1 MEVKATVIVWLPE
14 YELWRLYYTE
24 VGQNLDA
31 KLLQGREVSSLTR
44 RWLENGES
52 DSRVLFLKDPVQSG
66 WAAFIGQWS
75 FATMRAI
82 KQYTVFIS
90 LKPCQGNWQKKDPAK
105 EPGQKP

>member
-1 MEVKATVIVWLPE
+1 MTPPQLRI
-14 YELWRLYYTE
+14 YEIDSQALFRRD
-24 VGQNLDA
+24 VRQSA
-31 KLLQGREVSSLTR
+31 RPAFFGR
-44 RWLENGES
+44 
-52 DSRVLFLKDPVQSG
+52 
-66 WAAFIGQWS
+66 WS